1 MTKFLSTCDYSYSVL
16 CSYMQQPLHLRAC
29 IFFTWKKEACLL
41 ESFEYFLLHI
51 PLIFPS
57 ILIFLKLDQKNS
69 KKEDFVSCGKWGGA
83 VERGRSFQDVPG
95 RSRLLHWM
103 SAPRRKISSLGGQN
117 SQAVLFG
124 RILSSGSLLNSAT
137 AVRWTDKS
145 FRSYHG
151 WYPK

>member
-1 MTKFLSTCDYSYSVL
+1 MIKFLSTCDYRYSVL
-16 CSYMQQPLHLRAC
+16 CSYLQQPLHLRAC

-41 ESFEYFLLHI
+41 ESFEYFLIHI

-69 KKEDFVSCGKWGGA
+69 KKEDFA
-83 VERGRSFQDVPG
+83 VEQGRSFQDVPG
-95 RSRLLHWM
+95 RSRLLHWK

-137 AVRWTDKS
+137 AVR
-145 FRSYHG
+145 
-151 WYPK
+151 